1 MLLFIAFLAI
11 AALVLLIFRPAWG
24 VLAIFIARPFVDTT
38 WDSTVFAGLKLTEI
52 FSGAVPLILLAHM
65 CVPRTREASLRR
77 MPLRGVWIAWS
88 AYVVV
93 FSSFILYSEDVSS
106 GFNVLFRHLNGFIG
120 FYMVQAY
127 FSQGEKPKAFLWA
140 LAIAGLFPMGQGIIE
155 LVTGV
160 HWKVTLGEGN
170 LVRNIGLYHDAITIR
185 YYALQTIL
193 ALLMLSALY
202 MSRKLI
208 LQLLAIGYGAVCAAV
223 VHGAYSK
230 SGTLTL
236 GSWVLLWPLLLRR
249 FKSLAVLA
257 VLATGVAVLYAPVI
271 VRTAE
276 TVFGKEINAI
286 EGDAGVERT
295 FSGRWYTWQ
304 AMMTQWQEF
313 DFFAKSFGAGQVAT
327 GAHNDYI
334 QILYHGGVVGLTLYV
349 ALLLTLLAR
358 ITRDLWVRADPWSVA
373 ALLVMI
379 MWLIDTIGLVP
390 SAYSGYQWF
399 AWGVVGL
406 CLRRRADELR
416 AASAERVRVRADA
429 VLAQGLPVNV
439 PQSS

>member
-1 MLLFIAFLAI
+1 MLLFTATLAML
-11 AALVLLIFRPAWG
+11 ALILLVFRPAWG
-24 VLAIFIARPFVDTT
+24 VLLIFIARPFVDTT
-38 WDSTVFAGLKLTEI
+38 WDTQVFAGLKLTEI
-52 FSGAVPLILLAHM
+52 FSGAVPLILLAHL
-65 CVPRTREASLRR
+65 CLPGSREQSLSR

-88 AYVVV
+88 LYVAI

-106 GFNVLFRHLNGFIG
+106 GFNILFRHLNGFIG

-127 FSQGEKPKAFLWA
+127 FSQGDRPKYFLWA
-140 LAIAGLFPMGQGIIE
+140 LAIAGLFPMAQGLIE
-155 LVTGV
+155 NVTGV

-170 LVRNIGLYHDAITIR
+170 LIRNIGMYHDAITIR

-193 ALLMLSALY
+193 ALLLLSALY
-202 MSRKLI
+202 MKRRLL
-208 LQLLAIGYGAVCAAV
+208 LQLLAMGYGLVCALV

-249 FKSLAVLA
+249 FKALAVMG
-257 VLATGVAVLYAPVI
+257 VLGAGVAIAYAPVL
-271 VRTAE
+271 VKSFE
-276 TVFGKEINAI
+276 TIFAKEINVL
-286 EGDAGVERT
+286 EGDGGMDRT

-304 AMMTQWQEF
+304 EMMLQWQEF
-313 DFFAKSFGAGQVAT
+313 GTFAKLFGAGQVAT

-334 QILYHGGVVGLTLYV
+334 QVLYHGGMVGLGLYI
-349 ALLLTLLAR
+349 LLLVTLLAR
-358 ITRDLWVRADPWSVA
+358 VGRDLWHKADPWSVA

-406 CLRRRADELR
+406 AMRRRQDALR
-416 AASAERVRVRADA
+416 AERAAPLAA
-429 VLAQGLPVNV
+429 VAGQRQPVNV
-439 PQSS
+439 LQGS